1 MSARARRR
9 HRRSGRKKNP
19 FLLAMVVLGAILA
32 MGVMSFGVYVLA
44 IAAETPPLSELKPVG
59 QGANSVV
66 YAADGTRLGYIQSD
80 VARTPVEM
88 ADIPLEL
95 QQATVAIEDS
105 RFYEHG
111 GVDPEGIVRAAV
123 NNLEA
128 GETKEGGSTITQQLA
143 RNLYITDPQRDI
155 ERKIKEAAIAEELEQ
170 KYSKQDILNQY
181 LNTASYGTV
190 EGRTA
195 VGVEAAAQI
204 YFGKAVKKLD
214 LAQSALIAGLPQ
226 SPSRYNPL
234 INPTGA
240 LERRNEVL
248 DSMADEG
255 YISQSTADETKGEE
269 IDLTPGNKYSEI
281 KEPYVFDYVE
291 QQLIDKYGV
300 NTVRNGGLKVY
311 TTIEPRLQSA
321 AQGAVDACSVCSPDG
336 GPAVGAGLG
345 QSGERRDRRPGL
357 EPALLGRQPVQ
368 LRGPRAAPAGSSFK
382 VYDLT
387 AAIKE
392 GVNPD
397 TTYYDGT
404 SPANLDVGGTTW
416 EVNNAEPGGGVDAA
430 HRGDVGVGQR
440 RLRQA
445 RPRRRSRR
453 HRQHR
458 LRHGDHLA
466 ARDQGRGHHPVQ
478 GRPALL
484 HPPADAIG
492 GLSIGVT
499 PLELADAYATLA
511 SGGVHHDPTAD
522 KQGRIPRR
530 RP

>member
-88 ADIPLEL
+88 PDIPLEL

-269 IDLTPGNKYSEI
+269 IDSPRQQGLEI
-281 KEPYVFDYVE
+281 KGPYVFDYVE
-291 QQLIDKYGV
+291 QQLIESTASTPSATAGSRLHDDRAAASV
-300 NTVRNGGLKVY
+300 GGAGSGRCLLGLLAGRR
-311 TTIEPRLQSA
+311 P
-321 AQGAVDACSVCSPDG
+321 G
-336 GPAVGAGLG
+336 VGAGLG
-345 QSGERRDRRPGL
+345 QSGERRDRRPGF
-357 EPALLGRQPVQ
+357 EPALLGGQPVQ
-368 LRGPRAAPAGSSFK
+368 LRSPRPAPAGI
-382 VYDLT
+382 L
-387 AAIKE
+387 
-392 GVNPD
+392 
-397 TTYYDGT
+397 
-404 SPANLDVGGTTW
+404 
-416 EVNNAEPGGGVDAA
+416 
-430 HRGDVGVGQR
+430 
-440 RLRQA
+440 
-445 RPRRRSRR
+445 
-453 HRQHR
+453 
-458 LRHGDHLA
+458 
-466 ARDQGRGHHPVQ
+466 VQ
-478 GRPALL
+478 GL
-484 HPPADAIG
+484 
-492 GLSIGVT
+492 
-499 PLELADAYATLA
+499 
-511 SGGVHHDPTAD
+511 
-522 KQGRIPRR
+522 
-530 RP
+530 